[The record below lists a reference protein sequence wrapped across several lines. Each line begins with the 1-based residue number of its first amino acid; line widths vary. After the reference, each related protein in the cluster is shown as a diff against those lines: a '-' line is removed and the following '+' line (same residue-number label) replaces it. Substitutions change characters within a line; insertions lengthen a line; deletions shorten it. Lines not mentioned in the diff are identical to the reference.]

1 MNSGKI
7 ELFRKSRSRIILVIM
22 LMLTMILASTIGII
36 YYSTYRGIY
45 IRDQQILSQF
55 IESRAMNPLLE
66 PHDASLGNKAEEAN
80 ASIIY
85 MVKFNEDGV
94 IERVWNDIKPI
105 MPEDELKSMA
115 EHIKNLESAEGIYG
129 NYLYRLESVDGCTFA
144 AFMNNTLFKGS
155 VNTLFWNAVISGAI
169 AMIVLFL
176 FSCYISGRIVA
187 PMEESYKKQ
196 KQFISDAGHE
206 LKTPIS
212 AIGANA
218 ELLKK
223 GLSGSPEEQKRWLDN
238 IIYENKRMKELVT
251 ELLDLARTENTVPS
265 MEELDISRLITG
277 EVLPLEAAAFEKGIM
292 IETDI
297 EPEILLM
304 GNSPQLSQLVSTL
317 IDNALSHIET
327 EREGLKAIKVKL
339 SKEKGY
345 AVLRVMNP
353 GVKIPE
359 DERDK
364 IFERFYRQDESRN
377 LNGHYGL
384 GLAIAKAITLRH
396 NGRIDV
402 DHYDGCN
409 VFTVHLP
416 LY

>member
-1 MNSGKI
+1 M
-7 ELFRKSRSRIILVIM
+7 IM
-22 LMLTMILASTIGII
+22 LMLTLILASTIGII

-45 IRDQQILSQF
+45 KRDQHILSQF
-55 IESRAMNPLLE
+55 IESRAVNPLLE
-66 PHDASLGNKAEEAN
+66 PHDISFGHENDEADV
-80 ASIIY
+80 SIIY
-85 MVKFNEDGV
+85 MVKFDENGETDK
-94 IERVWNDIKPI
+94 IWNDVKPI
-105 MPEDELKSMA
+105 MSEDELKAMA
-115 EHIKNLESAEGIYG
+115 GRIREIGNVEGIYE
-129 NYLYRLESVDGCTFA
+129 NYLYRMETIDGCDYVA
-144 AFMNNTLFKGS
+144 LMNNTLFNGS
-155 VNTLFWNAVISGAI
+155 VNTLFWNTVISGAI
-169 AMIVLFL
+169 AMVVLFL
-176 FSCYISGRIVA
+176 FSCYLSGKIIA
-187 PMEESYKKQ
+187 PMEESYKRQ

-223 GLSGSPEEQKRWLDN
+223 GLSGSPEEQKRWLEN

-265 MEELDISRLITG
+265 MEELDISRLVTG
-277 EVLPLEAAAFEKGIM
+277 EILPLEAAAFEKGII

-297 EPEILLM
+297 EPEILLA
-304 GNSPQLSQLVSTL
+304 GNKPQLSQLVSTL
-317 IDNALSHIET
+317 IDNALSHIDVGT
-327 EREGLKAIKVKL
+327 EELKVIKVEL
-339 SKEKGY
+339 SREKGY

-359 DERDK
+359 EEREK

-396 NGRIDV
+396 NGRITV
-402 DHYDGCN
+402 DYYDGCN
-409 VFTVHLP
+409 VFIVQLP
-416 LY
+416 TR